1 MEMKLYNRA
10 KILLIEDDKNFLLT
24 LKEFLEIKGF
34 KVSIS
39 SKAGDAINLSR
50 HELYDIFL
58 IDQNLP
64 DLEGIEL
71 AKELLSFQPEA
82 AILIIT
88 AYPDVK
94 KAVRAMKLGVINYLI
109 KPFAPEELL
118 DEILKT
124 LELKEYKR
132 LRELRN
138 FSLRRERENI
148 SIIGDSTGA
157 RDIREFIEIA
167 ANSPNTPVLLTG
179 ETGTGKSL
187 VARAIHYNSLIREKP
202 FLVVNCAAIP
212 ESLLEA
218 ELFGFEK
225 GAFTGAE
232 KNRKGVFELAN
243 GGTLFLDEIGDMPL
257 PMQAKILHVLDSG
270 RIRRIGGEK
279 EIKVKVRII
288 AATNKN
294 IEELVNRGE
303 FRGDLYYRLAVLR
316 FELPPLRKRRE
327 DIIPI
332 AEHFLEQ
339 LSMGNHY
346 ELSPED
352 KKALVNYDFPGN
364 VRELRNIIER
374 AVILSRRK
382 GYLSI
387 KELINRSP
395 LRENNSENKSGVPE
409 KLPKIEEIIKEHVQR
424 ALKITQ
430 GNKTEAAKL
439 LGISLSTLKRWLKKW
454 SN

>member
-1 MEMKLYNRA
+1 MKGKNRT
-10 KILLIEDDKNFLLT
+10 KILLIEDDKNFIVT
-24 LKEFLEIKGF
+24 LKDFLEGKGF
-34 KVSIS
+34 DVSTS
-39 SKAGDAINLSR
+39 SKAREAIELSKG
-50 HELYDIFL
+50 ELYDIFL

-71 AKELLSFQPEA
+71 AKELLSFQPGA
-82 AILIIT
+82 AILIMT

-94 KAVRAMKLGVINYLI
+94 KAVRAMKLGVINYMI

-124 LELKEYKR
+124 LELKEYER

-138 FSLRRERENI
+138 FSLRKERENI
-148 SIIGDSTGA
+148 FIIGNSRGA
-157 RDIREFIEIA
+157 REIREFVEIA
-167 ANSPNTPVLLTG
+167 ANFPHTPVLLTG

-187 VARAIHYNSLIREKP
+187 VARAIHYNSPIRENP

-232 KNRKGVFELAN
+232 KSRKGVFELAN

-257 PMQAKILHVLDSG
+257 SMQAKILHVLDSE

-294 IEELVNRGE
+294 IEELVERGE
-303 FRGDLYYRLAVLR
+303 FRSDLYYRLAVLR

-327 DIIPI
+327 DIIPL
-332 AEHFLEQ
+332 AEHFLGQ
-339 LSMGNHY
+339 LSRGNRY

-352 KKALVNYDFPGN
+352 KQALIAYDFPGN

-382 GYLSI
+382 GFFSI
-387 KELINRSP
+387 KDLINRSTVQV
-395 LRENNSENKSGVPE
+395 RSGEDESEVPGKFP
-409 KLPKIEEIIKEHVQR
+409 KLDEIIKEHVHR
-424 ALKITQ
+424 ALKITR

-454 SN
+454 SD

>member
-1 MEMKLYNRA
+1 MKVKHRA
-10 KILLIEDDKNFLLT
+10 KILLIEDDRNFLMP
-24 LKEFLEIKGF
+24 LKEFLESRGF
-34 KVSIS
+34 EAHIS
-39 SKAGDAINLSR
+39 SKARDAIELSR
-50 HELYDIFL
+50 HELYDMFI

-64 DLEGIEL
+64 DMEGIEL
-71 AKELLSFQPEA
+71 AKELLYFQPGA
-82 AILIIT
+82 ATLIMT

-94 KAVRAMKLGVINYLI
+94 KAVRAMRLGVINYMI

-118 DEILKT
+118 DEIIKT
-124 LELKEYKR
+124 LELREYKN
-132 LRELRN
+132 LQELHN
-138 FSLRRERENI
+138 FSLRKEREKI
-148 SIIGDSTGA
+148 CIIGKSRWA
-157 RDIREFIEIA
+157 KEIREFIEMA
-167 ANSPNTPVLLTG
+167 ANSLDTPVLLTG

-187 VARAIHYNSLIREKP
+187 VARAIHYNSPIREKP

-232 KNRKGVFELAN
+232 KSRKGVFELAN
-243 GGTLFLDEIGDMPL
+243 GGTLFLDEIGDMPI

-270 RIRRIGGEK
+270 RIRRIGGER

-294 IEELVNRGE
+294 IEELVKKKE
-303 FRGDLYYRLAVLR
+303 FRSDLYYRLAVLS
-316 FELPPLRKRRE
+316 FELPPLRNRRE
-327 DIIPI
+327 DIIPL
-332 AEHFLEQ
+332 AEHFLRQ
-339 LSMGNHY
+339 LSRGNHY

-352 KKALVNYDFPGN
+352 KEALVNYDFPGN

-374 AVILSRRK
+374 ALILSRRK
-382 GYLSI
+382 GVLSI

-395 LRENNSENKSGVPE
+395 FRENIRKDESGTSERFPP
-409 KLPKIEEIIKEHVQR
+409 LEEVIKEHVHR
-424 ALKITQ
+424 ALKITR

-439 LGISLSTLKRWLKKW
+439 LGISISTLKRWLKKW
-454 SN
+454 SD